1 MVHRVKKERYSW
13 LYIDDDKQEEEQ
25 IVPTSDNKQRIYRY
39 IKDNPGSH
47 LRKISQKLLIA
58 MGDIQYQLKFLEKSG
73 LIKSRHIWLYK
84 TYYTFSILGE
94 RYENILAILQQET
107 PRDVILYLI
116 ENPGAT
122 QSEIVRHKGFTAPT
136 INWHMSRLIEIGL
149 VYSCKEGRFVKYYL
163 EGNVEDIITLLKLYH
178 PSVWN
183 KLSNRL
189 AELFLDIASQS
200 RPGRD
205 SAGENTNEQAEERR
219 EIEDRMYKE
228 I

>member
-1 MVHRVKKERYSW
+1 LYVDNGKEV
-13 LYIDDDKQEEEQ
+13 EQ
-25 IVPTSDNKQRIYRY
+25 IVPATDNKQRIYDY
-39 IKDNPGSH
+39 VKNNPGSH
-47 LRKISQKLLIA
+47 LRKICKELIIA

-73 LIKSRHIWLYK
+73 LIKSRRIGLYK
-84 TYYTFSILGE
+84 TYYTVSILGE
-94 RYENILAILQQET
+94 RDEKILAILQQET
-107 PRDVILYLI
+107 PRDVLLYLI

-122 QSEIVRHKGFTAPT
+122 QTELVRHKGFTAPT

-149 VYSCKEGRFVKYYL
+149 VYSCKKGRFVKYYL

-200 RPGRD
+200 RPDRD
-205 SAGENTNEQAEERR
+205 SGEKNDVKDINEKAERSP
-219 EIEDRMYKE
+219 IENRPYK
-228 I
+228 

>member
-1 MVHRVKKERYSW
+1 
-13 LYIDDDKQEEEQ
+13 
-25 IVPTSDNKQRIYRY
+25 
-39 IKDNPGSH
+39 
-47 LRKISQKLLIA
+47 

-73 LIKSRHIWLYK
+73 LIKSRRIGLYK
-84 TYYTFSILGE
+84 TYYTVSIFGE
-94 RYENILAILQQET
+94 RDEKILAILQQET

-122 QSEIVRHKGFTAPT
+122 QTELVRHKGFTAPT

-200 RPGRD
+200 RPDRD
-205 SAGENTNEQAEERR
+205 SGEKNDVNLPLNRPLFLPDDVVSDCDCIAVFNFLISSRFLLSAFCSTVIRCN
-219 EIEDRMYKE
+219 ISVM
-228 I
+228 

>member
-1 MVHRVKKERYSW
+1 M
-13 LYIDDDKQEEEQ
+13 YIDDDKQEEEQ

-205 SAGENTNEQAEERR
+205 GAGENTNEQAEERR

>member
-1 MVHRVKKERYSW
+1 
-13 LYIDDDKQEEEQ
+13 LYIDNGKEVEQ
-25 IVPTSDNKQRIYRY
+25 IVPATDNKHRIYGY
-39 IKDNPGSH
+39 IKNNPGSH
-47 LRKISQKLLIA
+47 LRKICKELIIA

-73 LIKSRHIWLYK
+73 LIKSRRIGLYK
-84 TYYTFSILGE
+84 TYYTVSIFGE
-94 RYENILAILQQET
+94 RDEKILAILQQET

-122 QSEIVRHKGFTAPT
+122 QTELVRHKGFTAPT

-163 EGNVEDIITLLKLYH
+163 EGNVEDITTLLKLYH

-205 SAGENTNEQAEERR
+205 DAGEKNEVKEDINEQAEKRR

>member
-1 MVHRVKKERYSW
+1 

-25 IVPTSDNKQRIYRY
+25 QVPTSDNKQRIYSY
-39 IKDNPGSH
+39 IKDNPGTH

-205 SAGENTNEQAEERR
+205 GAGEKNDAAENPNEQAEKRR
-219 EIEDRMYKE
+219 ELEDKMYKE